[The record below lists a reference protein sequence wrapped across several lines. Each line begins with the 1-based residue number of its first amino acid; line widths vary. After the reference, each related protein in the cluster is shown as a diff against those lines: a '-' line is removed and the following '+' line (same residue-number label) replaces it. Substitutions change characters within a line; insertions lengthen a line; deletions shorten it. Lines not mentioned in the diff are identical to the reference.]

1 MNVFQIHADDNV
13 AVAVDAV
20 AKGSSVTVGGASF
33 TVCQDIPAGHKIA
46 IKDIKKGEDVV
57 KYGFPIGTAKMDI
70 PQGSWVHTHN
80 VQSKLGDLLDYTY
93 EPEKAQR
100 PPLES
105 EKKYEFLGYKRTDGQ
120 AGIRNEVWIIPTV
133 GCVNNIARAIE
144 NAAQVYKTENIDGI
158 YSYSHPPG
166 CSQLGAA
173 PLPTQKV

>member
-20 AKGSSVTVGGASF
+20 AKGSSVTVGGQTF
-33 TVCQDIPAGHKIA
+33 NVCQDIPAGHKIA
-46 IKDIKKGEDVV
+46 IKEIKKGEDVV
-57 KYGFPIGTAKMDI
+57 KYGFPIGTAKVDI

-100 PPLES
+100 PPKES

-120 AGIRNEVWIIPTV
+120 AGIRNEVWILSLIH
-133 GCVNNIARAIE
+133 I
-144 NAAQVYKTENIDGI
+144 
-158 YSYSHPPG
+158 
-166 CSQLGAA
+166 
-173 PLPTQKV
+173 

>member
-70 PQGSWVHTHN
+70 LQGSWVHTHN

-100 PPLES
+100 PPKES
-105 EKKYEFLGYKRTDGQ
+105 EKNT
-120 AGIRNEVWIIPTV
+120 NSW
-133 GCVNNIARAIE
+133 AI
-144 NAAQVYKTENIDGI
+144 NGRR
-158 YSYSHPPG
+158 PG
-166 CSQLGAA
+166 RYPQ
-173 PLPTQKV
+173 